1 MSCGLARSLPLWA
14 NPVCAGTNPLTLAGA
29 PGRGV
34 QGPGGGRGR
43 GGEGRGEAAVGGD
56 RAREAPGARPL
67 PPVAAVAAG
76 MRRSEWSRGA
86 PL

>member
-1 MSCGLARSLPLWA
+1 MVWLASCPSGPIPGALE
-14 NPVCAGTNPLTLAGA
+14 LTCSPRQVRQVEACRA
-29 PGRGV
+29 PAEGV
-34 QGPGGGRGR
+34 VEVG
-43 GGEGRGEAAVGGD
+43 GRGEAAMGGD
-56 RAREAPGARPL
+56 RAREAPGARAL